1 VGSSGL
7 RANISHIHT
16 DYEIGDSFASLDA
29 YGMARITQLGFSYP
43 VVRSQV
49 ANVNLLVNYQYKLL
63 NDVTNSTSTN
73 TNKFSNVM
81 PVALA
86 FDIRDNLHGS
96 AITYGTL
103 TYTRGEVNLDA
114 SLLSTDSTTTKSN
127 GYFSKLNIDVARMQ
141 YVAPNLNAF
150 LKLAYQRANKN
161 LDSSESF
168 GLGGS
173 DGVRAFP
180 TGEGYGDEGWL
191 TKMELRYNIKDFTPY
206 VFHDFGH
213 VKTNAIPYDN
223 SDNYRTISGAG
234 IGTKFNYKDFSFDT
248 SLAWPISGG
257 RPTSD
262 TKSDHPNLW
271 LTMNYSF

>member
-1 VGSSGL
+1 
-7 RANISHIHT
+7 
-16 DYEIGDSFASLDA
+16 
-29 YGMARITQLGFSYP
+29 
-43 VVRSQV
+43 
-49 ANVNLLVNYQYKLL
+49 
-63 NDVTNSTSTN
+63 
-73 TNKFSNVM
+73 M

-191 TKMELRYNIKDFTPY
+191 TKMELRYNIKEFTPY